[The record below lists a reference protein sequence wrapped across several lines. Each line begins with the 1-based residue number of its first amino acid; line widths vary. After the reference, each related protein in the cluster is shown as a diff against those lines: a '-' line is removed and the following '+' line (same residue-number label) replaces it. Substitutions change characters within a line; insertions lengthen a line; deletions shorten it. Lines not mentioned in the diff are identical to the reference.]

1 MAYTIKDEQGHPI
14 IHKGS
19 NVVGCDIFEGEEIK
33 DFEDK
38 SKSFLAVASAES
50 PDRFKDCIMVKGWQ
64 LKDYR
69 KNAVLL
75 MAHIYSKHPAGRSLE
90 EFTDEKKNV
99 KRLMFRPQ
107 FHGLDE
113 ESRLLYSL
121 YKSRY
126 LAGFSVGFLPLK
138 SEKIEQDDKKKD
150 DDDHPFFHNP
160 TRFLKQTLLEIS
172 IVPVPAH
179 QDALSEVKSLVKNG
193 SLYIPARYLQEEQT
207 PEVEVYNDYIHVKVE
222 DEVKFMFL
230 REDEVADGIV
240 RVFGPTENGGAFID
254 HKFIFSRESF
264 NEEKAKDLAKKMTK
278 DGYSGKRKNYDPE
291 VYATKETVLI
301 DAFPTLDEKAFAV
314 REKRQELETAKT
326 DTDNANDQL
335 GEEEKCELC
344 LDELG
349 REYIIGKDVDFAE
362 DEYIDKEDAEEKP
375 YPNEHACRLLPP
387 GDFDRFARKNCFR
400 RSGGKC
406 IDFIFGIKAGKSK
419 TQAMRYKKDVWT
431 ASAARSHCSG
441 ADGTFE
447 AAGRS
452 VEEIDAG
459 KRIYVYRTTEILEME
474 DMKSIK
480 TSLKQEL
487 GEDAIVLI
495 VDGGAKLE
503 VLKVGEVTQ
512 LRIESGGDI
521 GAESTE
527 EEDVADKKTELER
540 LKSQVEELWGVKVT
554 DEVAEILKGLSER
567 MDLDLVKAVLDV
579 SEAMS
584 ALKPEKEEVGDLDE
598 LDEDETIT
606 PIDLKSQT
614 EEIKGAMEKIIDE
627 VVDRVVRAVRSELKS
642 MRESGKAVEEDDE
655 TIDLDIERD
664 LEDEDLEDIDSED
677 DGAGDNGPDED
688 AETDDEDEIAAVVS
702 DSLRE
707 ALGRLG

>member
-1 MAYTIKDEQGHPI
+1 MAYKVTDEQGHPI

-19 NVVGCDIFEGEEIK
+19 NVIGFDSMEDVELK
-33 DFEDK
+33 DFNDK
-38 SKSFLAVASAES
+38 EQSFLATASSEN
-50 PDRFKDCIMVKGWQ
+50 PDRFQDVLLVKGWQ
-64 LKDYR
+64 LKNYR
-69 KNAVLL
+69 KNPCVLF
-75 MAHIYSKHPAGRSLE
+75 AHDYSKMPVGRSLE
-90 EFTDEKKNV
+90 EFSQQKRGVE
-99 KRLMFRPQ
+99 RLMFRPQ
-107 FHGLDE
+107 FHTLTE
-113 ESRLLYSL
+113 EARTLYSL
-121 YKSRY
+121 FRDQYIKS
-126 LAGFSVGFLPLK
+126 FSVGFLPIK
-138 SEKIEQDDKKKD
+138 SEPIKD
-150 DDDHPFFHNP
+150 DRKKEEDNHPCFH
-160 TRFLKQTLLEIS
+160 TATLYKVMELLEIS
-172 IVPVPAH
+172 ACPVPANP
-179 QDALSEVKSLVKNG
+179 DCLAEIKAMVKKG
-193 SLYIPARYLQEEQT
+193 SIYIPARYLQEEHA
-207 PEVEVYNDYIHVKVE
+207 PEVEVYDEYIHVKVE
-222 DEVKFMFL
+222 DEGRFKTL
-230 REDEVADGIV
+230 YEDEVGEGVV
-240 RVFGPTENGGAFID
+240 RVFGQVDGEFMD
-254 HKFIFSRESF
+254 HKFIFAKNAYTKEQ
-264 NEEKAKDLAKKMTK
+264 AKDLANIFNEHYPT
-278 DGYSGKRKNYDPE
+278 SGLKEHDPE
-291 VYATKETVLI
+291 AHTARETVLI

-314 REKRQELETAKT
+314 KGKRRELETAKT

-349 REYIIGKDVDFAE
+349 REYIIGKDIDFAE
-362 DEYIDKEDAEEKP
+362 DEYIDKENAEEKP

-452 VEEIDAG
+452 GEKV
-459 KRIYVYRTTEILEME
+459 YVYSTDEVLEE
-474 DMKSIK
+474 KQKVSIK
-480 TSLKQEL
+480 EQLQAVL
-487 GEDAIVLI
+487 GEDAKIIML
-495 VDGGAKLE
+495 DSGAMLTCME
-503 VLKVGEVTQ
+503 
-512 LRIESGGDI
+512 GGDI
-521 GAESTE
+521 DIVHVSKEESVDE
-527 EEDVADKKTELER
+527 KTELER
-540 LKSQVEELWGVKVT
+540 LKSQVEDLWGVKVT

-579 SEAMS
+579 SEAIG

-614 EEIKGAMEKIIDE
+614 EEIKAAMEKIIDE

-642 MRESGKAVEEDDE
+642 MRGGGKAVEEDDK

-664 LEDEDLEDIDSED
+664 LEDEDLEDIDPED

-707 ALGRLG
+707 ALGKLD